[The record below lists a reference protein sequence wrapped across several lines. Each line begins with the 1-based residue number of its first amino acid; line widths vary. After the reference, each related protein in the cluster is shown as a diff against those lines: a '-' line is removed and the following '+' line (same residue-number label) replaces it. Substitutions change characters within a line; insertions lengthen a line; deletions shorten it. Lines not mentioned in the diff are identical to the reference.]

1 MLLSSTQHFEITIKI
16 QGYPCQLSLHT
27 SLFPFPFPLLP
38 IPLTTHL
45 LVFLLPFTN
54 ATSFFL
60 SFSFFLFTHVKFFSF
75 HFCNVKQNQNT
86 FVIKNTTESHFGCV
100 FIRPT
105 IETHFRYR
113 MCNITFFVN
122 KLKRFLFKNKCNF
135 RKMLRFF
142 IIK

>member
-16 QGYPCQLSLHT
+16 QGYPYQLSLHT
-27 SLFPFPFPLLP
+27 SLLP
-38 IPLTTHL
+38 PSS
-45 LVFLLPFTN
+45 VFLLPFTN

-105 IETHFRYR
+105 IETHFRYK

-122 KLKRFLFKNKCNF
+122 KLKRFLFKNKCSF